1 MILISKYR
9 VMKKINCKINFIIGL
24 IVLLFVSYG
33 SYLYL
38 TTYTEY
44 YSNSVNYIRQ
54 SIVNNIATKY
64 MHKENSIN
72 LFEEELTKKGYRIR
86 RFYNKPSFLK
96 EWDIVRKNPKKEDSL
111 RVTILRN
118 PERTVTEESY
128 FVG

>member
-1 MILISKYR
+1 
-9 VMKKINCKINFIIGL
+9 MKKINCKITFIIGL

-44 YSNSVNYIRQ
+44 YSNPVNYIRRN
-54 SIVNNIATKY
+54 IVNNIATKY